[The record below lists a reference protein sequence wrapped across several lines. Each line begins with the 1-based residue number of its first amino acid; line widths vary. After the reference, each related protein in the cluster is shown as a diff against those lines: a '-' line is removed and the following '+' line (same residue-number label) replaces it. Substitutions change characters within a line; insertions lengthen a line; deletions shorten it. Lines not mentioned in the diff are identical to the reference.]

1 MLDTLRVDI
10 TKITLERANQGIS
23 ANELSKR
30 AGVSKNVVSN
40 MERGSATP
48 RLDTLGKIAKAL
60 GMRLED
66 FIKDK
71 EEEANEQVANI

>member
-1 MLDTLRVDI
+1 MMLDTLKVDI
-10 TKITLERANQGIS
+10 MKITLERANQGIS

-30 AGVSKNVVSN
+30 AGVSKNVVAN

-60 GMRLED
+60 GMKLED
-66 FIKDK
+66 FIRD
-71 EEEANEQVANI
+71 EE